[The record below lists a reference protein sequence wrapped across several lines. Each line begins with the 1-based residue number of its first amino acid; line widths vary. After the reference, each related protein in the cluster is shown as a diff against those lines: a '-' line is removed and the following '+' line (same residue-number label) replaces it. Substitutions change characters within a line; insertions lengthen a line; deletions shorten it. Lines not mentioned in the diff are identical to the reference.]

1 MKEPSSITMLADVEI
16 IKVLDTINPSNKEVF
31 LKLYIGD
38 DVYNITEA
46 ETLVDDDKRITTTFY
61 TDNGLLIIYTPEFR
75 GDSNV

>member
-1 MKEPSSITMLADVEI
+1 MKEPYSITLLADVEI

-46 ETLVDDDKRITTTFY
+46 ETVIDYDKRITTTFC
-61 TDNGLLIIYTPEFR
+61 TDNGLLIIYTPKIS
-75 GDSNV
+75 GDNDV